1 MKKILLLLLFVT
13 YQQVSAGQPTNAARL
28 NAIAKQSSVHYNT
41 NIMADYKRSASFQD
55 SFPGRYDSDSI
66 FQNVPAFYR
75 MGKTYQVIWNEA
87 ISAHL
92 ATLMLYQDDTYLS
105 TLQEDITLNYYEG
118 KVPAKDG
125 AGKRLQPGGVYN
137 FILYD
142 QVTRQMKA
150 SKPFQLKRRI
160 PLAVQ
165 IPVYVGIAGGVGVW
179 LNSLLKKEDIQ
190 PKEPLLPDPPSPRD

>member
-1 MKKILLLLLFVT
+1 MKKILLLLLFSA
-13 YQQVSAGQPTNAARL
+13 YQQVSAGQSTYTARL
-28 NAIAKQSSVHYNT
+28 NAIVKQSSVHYNT
-41 NIMADYKRSASFQD
+41 NIMAAYKRSASFQD

-105 TLQEDITLNYYEG
+105 TLQEDITLNYYKG

-125 AGKRLQPGGVYN
+125 TGKRLQPGGVYN

-150 SKPFQLKRRI
+150 SKSFQLKRRI

-165 IPVYVGIAGGVGVW
+165 IPVYVGIAGGVGIL
-179 LNSLLKKEDIQ
+179 LNSLLKKEDNQ
-190 PKEPLLPDPPSPRD
+190 PEEPLLPDPPSPRN